1 METIL
6 KSFTSANVLQQE
18 NYSKLTPL
26 NLLCIFYN
34 ADRSIFGTMRNAFL
48 PKHIQIR
55 ENVYQNIVH
64 VMPIK
69 EYILSIG
76 GFEDPKTVQIGVF
89 PHHKI
94 QTPE

>member
-1 METIL
+1 
-6 KSFTSANVLQQE
+6 
-18 NYSKLTPL
+18 
-26 NLLCIFYN
+26 
-34 ADRSIFGTMRNAFL
+34 MRNAFL
-48 PKHIQIR
+48 PKHIKIR
-55 ENVYQNIVH
+55 ENVHKNIVH
-64 VMPIK
+64 VIPTDWRK